1 MKLIVFDCDST
12 LSKIEGI
19 DELAR
24 LRGPETFAEIEALT
38 NAAMNGEV
46 AIDEIFARRL
56 DIIQPNLEAC
66 QKIGQLYID
75 HVEPTAQETLDQ
87 LRNDGWIITIVSGGF
102 TQVIEPLATH
112 LGIERVDAVP
122 LVFSEDGSYAGY
134 DHSAPPTRNGGKP
147 EIIARLKAELNPSK
161 VIMVGDGI
169 SDLETKSEVDQFI
182 GFGRYADREKVREE
196 ADAFVYSLQDILGL
210 TTCAPAEPTSS
221 R

>member
-56 DIIQPNLEAC
+56 DIIQPSEKAC
-66 QKIGQLYID
+66 HDVGQLYIEQI
-75 HVEPTAQETLDQ
+75 EPTAMNTLNT
-87 LRNDGWIITIVSGGF
+87 LRDNGWTITIISGGF
-102 TQVIEPLATH
+102 TQVIEPLAKH

-122 LVFSEDGSYAGY
+122 LIFTENGNYAGY
-134 DHSAPPTRNGGKP
+134 DQSAPPTRNGGKP
-147 EIIARLKAELNPSK
+147 EVIAQLKSELNPSQ
-161 VIMVGDGI
+161 VVMVGDGI
-169 SDLETKSEVDQFI
+169 SDLETKSEVDTFI
-182 GFGRYADREKVREE
+182 GFGRFADREKVRKE
-196 ADAFVYSLQDILGL
+196 ADHFVFSLEDI
-210 TTCAPAEPTSS
+210 PAIIA
-221 R
+221 